1 MSDDPRRIPVIIG
14 VGQVNDRPEDPL
26 QGLDSLGL
34 MVEALRRADADAGGG
49 WLARLG
55 SIAIVDQIS
64 FPGLT
69 DLADKAAEALG
80 AAPAHRKVTAGP
92 MGDGPVT
99 LLAEAANLIGAGE
112 VEVAAVTGGE
122 ALRTAARRAAAQ
134 GAGDANA
141 SRASSERRSKGM
153 LRARYGLTAPV
164 DVYPLYENGCRAAWG
179 QTLAEGQ
186 AESAEIW
193 SLMSK
198 VAAENPDAW
207 LRKPLEPADILSPEG
222 GNRPIA
228 FPYSKLMVANGSV
241 NQGAG
246 FIVASLAAARE
257 AGIPDD
263 RLVHIGLSAR
273 AQEDAD
279 VLRRDRYDRTATIE
293 VSIRKTLEKNKVS
306 ARDLDA
312 VELYSCFPCV
322 PKMARR
328 VLGWPADKP
337 ATVYGGLTF
346 GGGPIGNVMSHAI
359 AAMVGRI
366 RDGAKLGLV
375 FANGGHATY
384 SCTVVLGRE
393 RIPGAVFPASFDH
406 QADADAIREEVPEL
420 VEDYAGPA
428 TVETYTVFY
437 GRDGAPRNG
446 VIVARTQDGR
456 RTVAT
461 VPAGDAAAIAWL
473 TDGAEEPVGAAGEI
487 VPGTEPAPDG
497 GAPLQ
502 VWKRAG

>member
-14 VGQVNDRPEDPL
+14 VGQVNDRPEDPGK
-26 QGLDSLGL
+26 GLDSLGL

-55 SIAIVDQIS
+55 SVAVVDQIS
-64 FPGLT
+64 CAGLG
-69 DLADKAAEALG
+69 DLAQGVAEALG
-80 AAPAHRKVTAGP
+80 ARPAHLKVTPGP

-99 LLAEAANLIGAGE
+99 LLAEAANLIGRGE

-122 ALRTAARRAAAQ
+122 ALRTAARRAAAA
-134 GAGDANA
+134 GSGDANA

-179 QTLAEGQ
+179 QSLAEGQ
-186 AESAEIW
+186 DESALIW
-193 SLMSK
+193 SLMSR

-257 AGIPDD
+257 AGIPEE
-263 RLVHIGLSAR
+263 RLVHVGLAAR

-279 VLRRDRYDRTATIE
+279 ILRRDRYDRTATIE
-293 VSIRKTLEKNKVS
+293 VAIRKTLEKNHVEAK
-306 ARDLDA
+306 DLDA

-328 VLGWPADKP
+328 VLGWPAEKP

-366 RDGAKLGLV
+366 REGAKLGLV

-384 SCTVVLGRE
+384 SCTIVLGRQP
-393 RIPGAVFPASFDH
+393 IPGASFPADFDH
-406 QADADAIREEVPEL
+406 QADADALRDPVPEL
-420 VEDYAGPA
+420 LESYAGPA

-437 GRDGAPRNG
+437 NRDGAPRNG
-446 VIVARTQDGR
+446 VIVARTARGE
-456 RTVAT
+456 RTVAI
-461 VPAGDAAAIAWL
+461 VPGEDAEAIAWL
-473 TDGAEEPVGAAGEI
+473 TDGAQEPVGAVGEI
-487 VPGTEPAPDG
+487 VPGTAPAPDG